1 MSDARRKKKRALSA
15 GIAIGAG
22 VIAALAVVGGL
33 TAMTVLGAPAP
44 EALPAVSATADSAS
58 APAEAEPA
66 H

>member
-1 MSDARRKKKRALSA
+1 MSDARRKKKKALNA

-33 TAMTVLGAPAP
+33 TAMTVLGAPD
-44 EALPAVSATADSAS
+44 ALPTVSAVADSAN
-58 APAEAEPA
+58 APADAEPA

>member
-1 MSDARRKKKRALSA
+1 MSDARRKKKKALNA

-33 TAMTVLGAPAP
+33 TAMTVLRAPAP
-44 EALPAVSATADSAS
+44 DAVPTVSAAADSAET
-58 APAEAEPA
+58 PAGAEPA